1 MFKVHNKTTKSD
13 QLDNSKSFALTV
25 RCDAIQWLLK
35 ALMTTHT
42 HHEVTKRI
50 IMCHCGQ
57 LLFLS
62 SNDRPVQSLD
72 LAASQLLLV
81 RHLGSKTDAHTSCY
95 PAFTGTKTIGCSV

>member
-25 RCDAIQWLLK
+25 RCDAIQKLLK

-62 SNDRPVQSLD
+62 SDDRPVQSLD
-72 LAASQLLLV
+72 LAASSNSSNTLTFDTVSYRPLKSHGFAV
-81 RHLGSKTDAHTSCY
+81 R
-95 PAFTGTKTIGCSV
+95 FTIFS